1 MAFAL
6 PYWRGLLVTAVAI
19 LGASAFAVASPLLLR
34 WAVDRAIGTQI
45 INDVTIV
52 EVSAWL
58 VAVAAMALVGAA
70 VMRGVSM
77 FFQRYLAEWVGQTV
91 AYDLRNRIY
100 ERLQTLSFRFHDSA
114 ETGQIMVR
122 ATQDV
127 EVVRMFIN
135 FGGVQ
140 LAFTLVLAVAT
151 VALMVT
157 ADWLLTVIVFGFLIL
172 ICIRSGFVASRLRP
186 IWNDVQES
194 QAQLGTVLQESLSGI
209 RVVKAFGRHGHE
221 GKKFGV
227 PADFLERR
235 SYDASM
241 VQAVNMPLMT
251 MLGALAIVAIIWV
264 GGQKVLSGDMS
275 IGEVTMFLMY
285 LTILQMPIRG
295 LGWMVMMVPRA
306 ATAGVRIFEILDQE
320 SDVQDRP
327 GAVAVQNP
335 QGHLRFRNV
344 SFAYDPRSPVLNDI
358 EIEAQPGELI
368 ALLGRTGSGK
378 STIVNLVPRFYDVTA
393 GTVEFDGR
401 DVRDWPL
408 QGLRRQVAIVQQE
421 VFLFAATLKENIAYG
436 RPDATQ
442 EEIEAAAMLA
452 RIHPF
457 ISRLPDGYDTWVGE
471 RGANFSGGQK
481 QRIAIARALLMDPR
495 VLIFDDSTSSVDA
508 ATEFEIQQAM
518 AALMRGR
525 TTFVIATG
533 CVRCARLTRFWCLTR
548 GGSCSAGGTTSC
560 SPRAASTARFTTWS
574 CATRSRP
581 RRRCSLRR
589 ARAAEGAT
597 DGDDGR
603 RRHGGRLEQQSGRW
617 RARSAQQLLGFH
629 GRRLGPG
636 VWDALQPAAGASLRS
651 LPAAA
656 SQAADR
662 GDRRQCPVCGR
673 VQCAGLGRLQGAVR
687 RIRDRQP
694 RPAEPDRGRV
704 PGDRA
709 ALVVDRVL
717 ASVADGQRGPSD
729 PQKDAPGCL
738 RPPDAPGS

>member
-58 VAVAAMALVGAA
+58 VGVAAMALVGAA

-264 GGQKVLSGDMS
+264 GGQKVLNGDMS

-421 VFLFAATLKENIAYG
+421 VFLFAATLKREHRLRAA
-436 RPDATQ
+436 RRDAGGDRSGGDAGAHPPLHL
-442 EEIEAAAMLA
+442 AAAG
-452 RIHPF
+452 
-457 ISRLPDGYDTWVGE
+457 RLRHVG
-471 RGANFSGGQK
+471 G
-481 QRIAIARALLMDPR
+481 
-495 VLIFDDSTSSVDA
+495 
-508 ATEFEIQQAM
+508 
-518 AALMRGR
+518 
-525 TTFVIATG
+525 
-533 CVRCARLTRFWCLTR
+533 
-548 GGSCSAGGTTSC
+548 
-560 SPRAASTARFTTWS
+560 
-574 CATRSRP
+574 
-581 RRRCSLRR
+581 R
-589 ARAAEGAT
+589 ARG
-597 DGDDGR
+597 
-603 RRHGGRLEQQSGRW
+603 
-617 RARSAQQLLGFH
+617 QLLG
-629 GRRLGPG
+629 R
-636 VWDALQPAAGASLRS
+636 AE
-651 LPAAA
+651 
-656 SQAADR
+656 AADR
-662 GDRRQCPVCGR
+662 
-673 VQCAGLGRLQGAVR
+673 
-687 RIRDRQP
+687 
-694 RPAEPDRGRV
+694 
-704 PGDRA
+704 DRA
-709 ALVVDRVL
+709 GALDGPTG
-717 ASVADGQRGPSD
+717 AD
-729 PQKDAPGCL
+729 L
-738 RPPDAPGS
+738 R

>member
-1 MAFAL
+1 MGRIMAFAL

-34 WAVDRAIGTQI
+34 WAVDKAIGTQI

-100 ERLQTLSFRFHDSA
+100 ERLQTLSFRFHNSA

-140 LAFTLVLAVAT
+140 LAFTLVLAIAT

-157 ADWLLTVIVFGFLIL
+157 ADWLLTAIVFGFLIL

-209 RVVKAFGRHGHE
+209 RVVKAFGRHEHE
-221 GKKFGV
+221 GEKFGV

-264 GGQKVLSGDMS
+264 GGQKVLNGDMS

-525 TTFVIATG
+525 TTFVIAHRLRS
-533 CVRCARLTRFWCLTR
+533 VREADQILVLDEGRIVQR
-548 GGSCSAGGTTSC
+548 G
-560 SPRAASTARFTTWS
+560 RHHE
-574 CATRSRP
+574 
-581 RRRCSLRR
+581 LL
-589 ARAAEGAT
+589 AEGGLYGEIHDLELRDQESAAT
-597 DGDDGR
+597 PMFAAAGPG
-603 RRHGGRLEQQSGRW
+603 SGR
-617 RARSAQQLLGFH
+617 
-629 GRRLGPG
+629 
-636 VWDALQPAAGASLRS
+636 
-651 LPAAA
+651 
-656 SQAADR
+656 
-662 GDRRQCPVCGR
+662 GD
-673 VQCAGLGRLQGAVR
+673 
-687 RIRDRQP
+687 
-694 RPAEPDRGRV
+694 
-704 PGDRA
+704 
-709 ALVVDRVL
+709 
-717 ASVADGQRGPSD
+717 
-729 PQKDAPGCL
+729 
-738 RPPDAPGS
+738 